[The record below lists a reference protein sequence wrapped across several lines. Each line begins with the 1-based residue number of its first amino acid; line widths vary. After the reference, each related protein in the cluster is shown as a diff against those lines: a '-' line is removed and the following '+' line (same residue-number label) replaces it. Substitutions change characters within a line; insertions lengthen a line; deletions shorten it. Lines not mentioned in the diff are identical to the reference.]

1 MPTELNVKQYTK
13 KVNSRYSILILF
25 LKLTFFY
32 TSPFLWEQPQD
43 ENPLTHLLQTEEVGM
58 LSKCHNGIHIGIDS
72 IFYKTSQNKWCIN
85 KSIEIMSL
93 RDPYKTSVREAAEMK
108 GDCGWYVK

>member
-1 MPTELNVKQYTK
+1 MWNNTHKE
-13 KVNSRYSILILF
+13 KVNSCYSILILF

-43 ENPLTHLLQTEEVGM
+43 ENPFTHLLQTEEVGM
-58 LSKCHNGIHIGIDS
+58 LSKGHNAIHIVIDL
-72 IFYKTSQNKWCIN
+72 IFYKTSQNKWFIN